1 MWICGRRSSWAAK
14 PASLTRRC
22 SGSQWKDAWLAIE
35 CPPWPTIIATATHE
49 GAGAL
54 FILPALPFTLHHSR
68 LAAFAATHRLPA
80 IYWHQ
85 SFVTAGGLLTYGP
98 KTSDLYRRAA
108 HYVGRILKG
117 VKPADLPVER
127 PITFELTI
135 KLKTAQ
141 ALSLTIPPS
150 LLFQATEVIR

>member
-1 MWICGRRSSWAAK
+1 LAHNHGDR
-14 PASLTRRC
+14 
-22 SGSQWKDAWLAIE
+22 DAR
-35 CPPWPTIIATATHE
+35 

-54 FILPALPFTLHHSR
+54 LRLPALPFTLHRSR
-68 LAAFAATHRLPA
+68 LTALAVTFRLPA
-80 IYWHQ
+80 SSWHR

-108 HYVGRILKG
+108 HYVDRILKG
-117 VKPADLPVER
+117 AKPADLPVER

-135 KLKTAQ
+135 KLKTAR
-141 ALSLTIPPS
+141 ALGPTIPPS

>member
-1 MWICGRRSSWAAK
+1 M
-14 PASLTRRC
+14 
-22 SGSQWKDAWLAIE
+22 
-35 CPPWPTIIATATHE
+35 HE

-54 FILPALPFTLHHSR
+54 LRLPALPFRLHRTR
-68 LAAFAATHRLPA
+68 LAALAATHRLLA
-80 IYWHQ
+80 IHWHR
-85 SFVTAGGLLTYGP
+85 SFATAGGLLTYGP

-108 HYVGRILKG
+108 HYVDRILKG
-117 VKPADLPVER
+117 AKPADLPVER